1 MRERC
6 VGLRAVFW
14 FFSLGKKTKKIHKG
28 LIVPWYSTKVFE
40 DLGFKDSFRE
50 ENPNPIKYPGVT
62 WDHKERDDSQRIDY
76 VFYKGRNLKTI
87 ESKTYMQFINEDIK
101 INSKIFKYFNFKKN

>member
-1 MRERC
+1 M
-6 VGLRAVFW
+6 
-14 FFSLGKKTKKIHKG
+14 KI
-28 LIVPWYSTKVFE
+28 LIQ
-40 DLGFKDSFRE
+40 L
-50 ENPNPIKYPGVT
+50 NIPGIT

-101 INSKIFKYFNFKKN
+101 INSKIFKYPSDHGIVVTTFKLIN